1 MTIRPKK
8 TEGNTTGLTQVQEK
22 TPQEKTTEEKTTQ
35 ENRTQDKTT

>member
-8 TEGNTTGLTQVQEK
+8 TEGNTTGLTQVQDK